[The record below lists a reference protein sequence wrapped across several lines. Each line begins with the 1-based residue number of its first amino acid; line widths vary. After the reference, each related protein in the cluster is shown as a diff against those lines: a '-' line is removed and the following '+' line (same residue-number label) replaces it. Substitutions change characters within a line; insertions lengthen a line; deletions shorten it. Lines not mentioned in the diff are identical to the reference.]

1 MKEYLEKSS
10 KILDELQTTE
20 QGLSEAEAARRL
32 SEHGPNRLAAGKKKS
47 NLQRFFEELKDP
59 MILILLA
66 AALISG
72 ITSAYEGESYADVVI
87 ILTVVIINA
96 VLGVLQE
103 SKAEKAI
110 EALQEIAAA
119 TSKVMRGG
127 KMEVKKSE
135 ELVPG
140 DIVILEAGDAVPAD
154 GRILESASMKIEE
167 AALTGESVPVN
178 KTADVLNAGAASEV
192 PLGDRK
198 NMVYMGSTVVYGRG
212 RAVITGTGMKTEM
225 GKIAHVLT
233 QSADESTPLQKRLN
247 QLSKILSVMVLAIC
261 AVIFVVGILKEGVT
275 PQNILNTFMVAV
287 SLAVAAIPEGLAAVV
302 TIVLSIGV
310 TKMSKR
316 NAVIRKLTA
325 VETLGCTQV
334 ICSDKTG
341 TLTQNKMTVVK
352 HEGSDIKRLVSVM
365 ALCSDAEPDENGEAV
380 GEPTEC
386 ALVNDAQKEGCPKK
400 SLSVQYPRVGEA
412 PFDSMRKRMTT
423 IHRANDGTY
432 FSCTKGAP
440 DEILKR
446 CTSVWRDGR
455 KQPMTEAFR
464 QEILSQNKAMA
475 DQALRVLAAAGRAW
489 NQMPSSQEPDFLEQD
504 LCFLGL
510 CGMIDPVRPEVVDA
524 IRECRGAG
532 IRPVMITGDHKDTAV
547 AIAKKLGILEAGR
560 KAVTGAEIDQ
570 LSDEELDRRIE
581 EYAVYARVQPEH
593 KVRIVDAWKRKGR
606 ITAMTGDGVNDAPS
620 IKRADIGI
628 GMGITGTDVT
638 KNVADMVLADDNFAT
653 IIVAVE
659 EGRRIYDNIRKA
671 IQFLLASNLA
681 EVLSIFCATLMGF
694 TILNPVHLLWINL
707 ITDSLPALA
716 LGVDKND
723 GKKLMGRPPRTA
735 SESLLA
741 NGGLSVICFYGA
753 LIAGISLTAFFTVP
767 YMLMKQERADFSVA
781 VLAAFLEQ
789 KKVLKR
795 AQTYAFTVL
804 GMSQLFHAV
813 GMRDVRQSIFSRRP
827 FENRLMLVA
836 GGIGFL
842 LQAAVTELPF
852 LTGVFETLR
861 LSVGEWLY
869 LAGLSCFPL
878 LAHEL
883 FVLLEK
889 NGTQKPMEKFGR
901 DAYESDRDHERAA

>member
-1 MKEYLEKSS
+1 MEMKEYLEKSS

-261 AVIFVVGILKEGVT
+261 AVIFIVGILKEGVT

-532 IRPVMITGDHKDTAV
+532 IRPVMITGDHKITAA
-547 AIAKKLGILEAGR
+547 AIAKRIGILKDLSEACEG
-560 KAVTGAEIDQ
+560 VEIENM
-570 LSDEELDRRIE
+570 SDEELRGFVPKIS
-581 EYAVYARVQPEH
+581 VYARVSPEH
-593 KVRIVDAWKRKGR
+593 KIRIVRAWQEKGN
-606 ITAMTGDGVNDAPS
+606 IVSMTGDGVNDAPAL
-620 IKRADIGI
+620 KQADVGVA
-628 GMGITGTDVT
+628 MGITGSEVSKDAAAMILT
-638 KNVADMVLADDNFAT
+638 DDNFAT
-653 IIVAVE
+653 IVKAVE
-659 EGRRIYDNIRKA
+659 NGRNLYRNIKFA
-671 IQFLLASNLA
+671 IQFLLSGNFGAILA
-681 EVLSIFCATLMGF
+681 VLVASIFALPVPF
-694 TILNPVHLLWINL
+694 APVHLLFINL
-707 ITDSLPALA
+707 LTDSLPAIA
-716 LGVDKND
+716 LGVEPHSSEVMNEKPRSADESILTKD
-723 GKKLMGRPPRTA
+723 FLGKI
-735 SESLLA
+735 
-741 NGGLSVICFYGA
+741 GLEGLVIGMMTMIGFLTGYHQNGA
-753 LIAGISLTAFFTVP
+753 LLGS
-767 YMLMKQERADFSVA
+767 
-781 VLAAFLEQ
+781 
-789 KKVLKR
+789 
-795 AQTYAFTVL
+795 TYAFGTL
-804 GMSQLFHAV
+804 CLARLFHGFNCKSDHPVIFTKRFFNNKWLQGAFALGSVLITAV
-813 GMRDVRQSIFSRRP
+813 LTVPG
-827 FENRLMLVA
+827 LH
-836 GGIGFL
+836 FL
-842 LQAAVTELPF
+842 FKV
-852 LTGVFETLR
+852 ETLNLMQLGCVYLYAFASLPIIQMLKWIR
-861 LSVGEWLY
+861 MKLRKRGE
-869 LAGLSCFPL
+869 
-878 LAHEL
+878 
-883 FVLLEK
+883 
-889 NGTQKPMEKFGR
+889 
-901 DAYESDRDHERAA
+901 